1 MDVCVM
7 DITDIL
13 PHREP
18 FLFVSKVLEVVPNE
32 RIEAVWDLTGQEP
45 FFAGHFP
52 GRPILPGVLQ
62 VEALAQAGL
71 ILAFHSK
78 LYDPATQLGYF
89 AAIRRMSFKAVV
101 EPPGELILTVSNPLQ
116 KLGVMMLEVEA
127 RWRGEVSAKGIIQ
140 AVIADK

>member
-1 MDVCVM
+1 M
-7 DITDIL
+7 DIAKIL

-18 FLFVSKVLEVVPNE
+18 FLFVSRVLDINPGEN
-32 RIEAVWDLTGQEP
+32 IQAVWDLTGKEP

-71 ILAFHSK
+71 ILAYHSN
-78 LYDPATQLGYF
+78 LYDPDTQLGYF
-89 AAIRRMSFKAVV
+89 AAIRKMAFKAVV
-101 EPPGELILTVSNPLQ
+101 EPPGELILQVSNPIQ
-116 KLGVMMLEVEA
+116 KLGVMTLEVEA

-140 AVIADK
+140 AVIADR